1 MQGFPR
7 RQARASALAAAG
19 IRKHRRVA
27 LRLVELLAM
36 FAYLATQV
44 TAQPRLTK
52 DQWRQDLKFLATE
65 LPVKHKN
72 LFFKL
77 PKAEFERRVARI
89 DESIPTLTDLQIRA
103 ELVRLV
109 ASVGNEHTSINAF
122 AGAPSFPILFATFRD
137 GILVTAAPADQP
149 QAVGARLV
157 AINGTP
163 IAEIRDRLAPYIAQE
178 NDISL
183 LVGIPALLRMAAPL
197 SAERILPAMDRAA
210 FELERDG
217 APFTL
222 DLRSAQKPN
231 VSSLTRGSEPRL
243 YSEHRTRGLDYW
255 FEYLPEQKTIYVQY
269 NDCRNMKEQSFEQ
282 FTGEVMKT
290 ADSRATAR
298 FIIDLRFNGG
308 GNSAV
313 IRPLLTALQARKMA
327 QVFALVGHDTFSS
340 GFMAALDLRKYS
352 QAVLVGEAMG
362 QRPNSYSDIRRI
374 QLPNS
379 GIVAWYCTQYFRLA
393 ATGDPPHIEPDVL
406 VPIEAKDYFSGRD
419 AAFEYALSH

>member
-1 MQGFPR
+1 MQSFLS
-7 RQARASALAAAG
+7 RQARAIALVVAC
-19 IRKHRRVA
+19 IRRHRRVA
-27 LRLVELLAM
+27 LPLVELLAM
-36 FAYLATQV
+36 FACLATEA

-65 LPVKHKN
+65 LPAKHKN

-77 PKAEFERRVARI
+77 PKAEFERQVARI
-89 DESIPTLTDLQIRA
+89 DASIPTLTDLQIRA

-109 ASVGNEHTSINAF
+109 ASVGNEHTAVSAF
-122 AGAPSFPILFATFRD
+122 AGTPSFPILFATFRD

-163 IAEIRDRLAPYIAQE
+163 IEEIRGRLAPYIAQE

-183 LVGIPALLRMAAPL
+183 LIGIPALLRMAAPL
-197 SAERILPAMDRAA
+197 HVERILPDMDRAA
-210 FELERDG
+210 FQLERDG
-217 APFTL
+217 VPFTL
-222 DLRSAQKPN
+222 DLRSAPKSN
-231 VSSLTRGSEPRL
+231 LSSLTRGSEPRL
-243 YSEHRTRGLDYW
+243 YSEQRTRGLDYW
-255 FEYLPEQKTIYVQY
+255 FEYLTEQKTIYVQY

-282 FTGEVMKT
+282 FTAEVMKT
-290 ADSRATAR
+290 ADSRAAAR
-298 FIIDLRFNGG
+298 FIIDLRFNEG

-313 IRPLLTALQARKMA
+313 IRPMLKSLQVRKMA
-327 QVFALVGHDTFSS
+327 HVFALVGHDTFSS
-340 GFMAALDLRKYS
+340 GFMAALDLREYS
-352 QAVLVGEAMG
+352 RAVLVGEAMG

-393 ATGDPPHIEPDVL
+393 ETGDPPHIEPDVL